1 MVLVCPFTKFAGIN
15 TLRPCPLAPEVRV
28 LIVVPANP
36 LRTVL
41 ELTSVGLSGCVQ

>member
-36 LRTVL
+36 LRAVL